1 MSIQERGK
9 IEKYIEKKLSGIK
22 NVDRFYIEK
31 KDKDSIDVIVVSSKI
46 TPTSASAILAIET
59 KINKDFKMSSDF
71 QIFPIEAWQ
80 N

>member
-22 NVDRFYIEK
+22 NVDQFYIEK
-31 KDKDSIDVIVVSSKI
+31 KGKKSINVIVVASKI
-46 TPTSASAILAIET
+46 TPTSASAILDIET
-59 KINKDFKMSSDF
+59 KINKDFKMPSDF
-71 QIFPIEAWQ
+71 QIYPIEAWQ